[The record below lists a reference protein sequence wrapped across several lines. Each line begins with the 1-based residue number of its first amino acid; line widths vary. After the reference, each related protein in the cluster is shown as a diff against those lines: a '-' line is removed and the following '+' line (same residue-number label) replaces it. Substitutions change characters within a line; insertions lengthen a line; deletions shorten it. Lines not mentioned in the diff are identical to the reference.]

1 MNLFSMYIDVYIYI
15 YMYFNIVR
23 EIHVIA
29 SRNEFGRFKFD
40 TGLIVLY

>member
-1 MNLFSMYIDVYIYI
+1 
-15 YMYFNIVR
+15 MYFNIVR

-29 SRNEFGRFKFD
+29 SRNEFGRFKFN